1 MRRWAG
7 LFVFLAAIFWATAAL
22 GQDDHRPD
30 KDSESPWETYSFK
43 FGGFLTALD
52 SDVELGVQN
61 VGAGI
66 TVNVEDALGL
76 DTRMVVFRADFG
88 WRFGET
94 RKHMLDLVWSDF
106 RRSATKTLGKDIE
119 IGDKIYPVGTT
130 VESEFNFS
138 IISARYTYS
147 LFQDDRFNFGLGIG
161 AYVMPI
167 EFKISEGNLGNVQ
180 ESFTAPLPVV
190 GVRFDFA
197 VTPKFFLRQN
207 LDLLYLE
214 IGNFRGAI
222 LDLGLGAEY
231 KIWKHFGV
239 GAEYDA
245 FRIGVEAEDEDYPLI
260 DFIGK
265 INFSYN
271 ALLLYGKVYF

>member
-1 MRRWAG
+1 
-7 LFVFLAAIFWATAAL
+7 
-22 GQDDHRPD
+22 
-30 KDSESPWETYSFK
+30 
-43 FGGFLTALD
+43 
-52 SDVELGVQN
+52 
-61 VGAGI
+61 
-66 TVNVEDALGL
+66 
-76 DTRMVVFRADFG
+76 
-88 WRFGET
+88 
-94 RKHMLDLVWSDF
+94 
-106 RRSATKTLGKDIE
+106 
-119 IGDKIYPVGTT
+119 VGTT

-138 IISARYTYS
+138 IISAKYTYS

-167 EFKISEGNLGNVQ
+167 EFKISEGNLGKVQ

-214 IGNFRGAI
+214 IGSFRGAI
-222 LDLGLGAEY
+222 LDVGLGAEY

-245 FRIGVEAEDEDYPLI
+245 FRIGVEAEDEDYPGV
-260 DFIGK
+260 DFFGK
-265 INFSYN
+265 LTFSYN